1 MSYSRLGYMAIKAET
16 TENTAVTPNVFVPIM
31 SEDIVTEWGE
41 TPSMP
46 VVAQRALNIRP
57 LDTAIAAPTGTVNIL
72 IEPKT
77 IGYFLKAVYG
87 AVSTGQLMK
96 MSSATGN
103 WAVGDTVTGGTSA
116 KTATVAYV
124 SSELDYLLITS
135 PSGAFTVGE
144 TITNAGTGTG
154 TLVSHDATVYGH
166 QFTAPQSSLPTFTI
180 EFGFQNEAYRY
191 TGVRFNSLALAQSDN
206 IVTAALGM
214 IARAEFKHAR
224 VTAITTSGVGA
235 KTISLDQTTGLVAS
249 DSIKVFRPSTGTF
262 LDFVSTGVKTHT
274 VATIPGETSIT
285 VTNLETS
292 LAVGDLLVLA
302 PQTPSYTVVDEFTWI
317 GGSTVKSS
325 STVTLA
331 LAATADSVE
340 DFEMELVNEIEPRH
354 SANGL
359 NVKDRFPA
367 KNFLKGLTGTGKI
380 NRTYTDQTY
389 LDKLRNGTASAF
401 QIKHQAGAIGSTI
414 QYYTLDFRV
423 PKAIFQAFNPS
434 ISEDDLL
441 NQEMSYDMYYD
452 TTSGYFHK
460 CLLTNDIASY

>member
-16 TENTAVTPNVFVPIM
+16 TENIAVTPNIFVPIM

-41 TPSMP
+41 TPAMP

-57 LDTAIAAPTGTVNIL
+57 LDTAVAAPTGTVNIL

-87 AVSTGQLMK
+87 AISTGQLMK
-96 MSSATGN
+96 MSGSAGT
-103 WAVGDTVTGGTSA
+103 WAVGNTVTGVTSA

-124 SSELDYLLITS
+124 SSEADYLLITS
-135 PSGAFTVGE
+135 PSGVFTVGE
-144 TITNAGTGTG
+144 TIGNGAGATAV
-154 TLVSHDATVYGH
+154 LVSHDATVYGH
-166 QFTAPQSSLPTFTI
+166 QFTAPQTSLPTFTI
-180 EFGFQNEAYRY
+180 EFGFQNESYRY
-191 TGVRFNSLALAQSDN
+191 TGVRFNSISLAQSDN
-206 IVTAALGM
+206 IVTAALGV
-214 IARAEFKHAR
+214 IARSEFKHAR
-224 VTAITTSGVGA
+224 VTAVTTSGAGA

-249 DSIKVFRPSTGTF
+249 DSIKIFRPSTGTF
-262 LDFVSTGVKTHT
+262 LDFSATSVKTHT
-274 VATIPGETSIT
+274 VGTIPSETSIT

-325 STVTLA
+325 TTVTLA

-354 SANGL
+354 GANGL
-359 NVKDRFPA
+359 NVVNRFPA

-380 NRTYTDQTY
+380 NRTYTDPTY
-389 LDKLRNGTASAF
+389 LDKLRNGTGVAL
-401 QIKHQAGAIGSTI
+401 QVKHQAGAIGSTI

-423 PKAIFQAFNPS
+423 PKAIFQPFNPS

-441 NQEMSYDMYYD
+441 NQEMTYDMYYD
-452 TTSGYFHK
+452 STSGYFHK
-460 CLLTNDIASY
+460 CLLTNDVANY